1 MAFPGRPAPFA
12 AVSGAAWETW
22 DLEQVADT
30 GGGARKPGGGAE
42 GQRARWEGGKASTLG
57 CCGGQPALNPL
68 RGSSENLCGIQL
80 GEGQAGALIQW
91 LLLPP
96 QPLPG

>member
-30 GGGARKPGGGAE
+30 GGGARKPGGGGGRAE
-42 GQRARWEGGKASTLG
+42 SEVGRGQSQHTGLLW
-57 CCGGQPALNPL
+57 
-68 RGSSENLCGIQL
+68 
-80 GEGQAGALIQW
+80 GATSAQS
-91 LLLPP
+91 P
-96 QPLPG
+96 QGVL